1 MEFILS
7 CSTRYLTYSLGS
19 EKREIPYLRAS
30 NYYFLDAQHKKRTV
44 RKKIACVA
52 YVWYTGVTMMM
63 IRFQFS
69 IECHKTKT
77 KVITL
82 VSQESTTQNIIY
94 SFYRERK

>member
-44 RKKIACVA
+44 RKKNCMRCLCMVH
-52 YVWYTGVTMMM
+52 WGD
-63 IRFQFS
+63 
-69 IECHKTKT
+69 
-77 KVITL
+77 
-82 VSQESTTQNIIY
+82 NDDD
-94 SFYRERK
+94 